1 MMSGIQGLL
10 PMFGIGLLGQYLLGQ
25 AQQGQPR
32 GPIPL
37 EQQSATGY
45 YNIDQEIRRRMG
57 LGG

>member
-1 MMSGIQGLL
+1 LL
-10 PMFGIGLLGQYLLGQ
+10 PLFGIGLLGQYLLGE
-25 AQQGQPR
+25 AQKQQPR

-37 EQQSATGY
+37 EQQSSTGY